1 MIGSYS
7 LTRPAVKAYDV
18 RHQSSKLFFSAQCVF
33 FAKGVFAM
41 NFLNKM
47 KVGSRV
53 FLIVI
58 VLLSLTC
65 IVGAVGIVKM
75 NLIGNELKSIAE
87 KDLPLTSLITEIAEN
102 HLEISVSFERGFRFG
117 STGNRA
123 GLQHAMDEIK
133 TIGAATSEKIREAEK
148 LAEKAAQQAHSQ
160 DERREFEGILSE
172 LKGVE
177 KEHIDV
183 EAASSSCF
191 GLLAAGNLREA
202 ELQCENVSKEAK
214 EIDHKLAGILTEV
227 GKFTE
232 AAALQAE
239 HDEQSALKLILI
251 VSLVGIGIGLTLSM
265 LVTRSVTNS
274 LTNVRTIADN
284 VTAASQEL
292 SSTAQEVSQG
302 SSEQAAAVEEST
314 AAVEEMS
321 ATIRQNRDNAQQT
334 EQIAVQATKDTEESG
349 KAVVQAVGAMKQ
361 IADKISII
369 EEIAR
374 QTNLLALNAAIEAA
388 RAGEHGKGFAVVA
401 AEVRKLAER
410 SQRAAAEIS
419 ELSSSSV
426 AVADKAGNMLVKIMP
441 DIQKTSTLVQ
451 EIAAASVEQ
460 HAGIDQISQGMQQLD
475 SVVQQN
481 SSASEEMAATAE
493 ELSAQADELQGL
505 IAALIDTKG
514 SGPAQ
519 PHRQVRRI
527 TSVAHLNGQK
537 LSGPQTTTGGA
548 RLQLGQRSKGDDLD
562 QNFERM

>member
-1 MIGSYS
+1 
-7 LTRPAVKAYDV
+7 
-18 RHQSSKLFFSAQCVF
+18 
-33 FAKGVFAM
+33 M
-41 NFLNKM
+41 NLLNKM

-58 VLLSLTC
+58 VLLSLTG
-65 IVGAVGIVKM
+65 IVGAVGIIKM
-75 NLIGNELKSIAE
+75 NLIGSELKSIAE
-87 KDLPLTSLITEIAEN
+87 KDLPLTSLITKIAEN

-117 STGNRA
+117 STGNRT
-123 GLQHAMDEIK
+123 GLQQAMDEIK
-133 TIGAATSEKIREAEK
+133 TKSVATSEKIREAEK
-148 LAEKAAQQAHSQ
+148 LAEEAMQQAHSQ
-160 DERREFEGILSE
+160 DERREFEGILNE
-172 LKGVE
+172 LKLVE
-177 KEHIDV
+177 KDNVDI
-183 EAASSSCF
+183 EAATANCF
-191 GLLAAGNLREA
+191 GLLTAGNLREA
-202 ELQCENVSKEAK
+202 ELQCDKVSKEGK
-214 EIDHKLAGILTEV
+214 DMDNKIAGILTEV
-227 GKFTE
+227 GTFTE

-239 HDEQSALKLILI
+239 KDEQSALKIILT
-251 VSLVGIGIGLTLSM
+251 VSLIGIGIGFTLSM
-265 LVTRSVTNS
+265 LVTKSVTSS

-514 SGPAQ
+514 SGPVQ

>member
-1 MIGSYS
+1 
-7 LTRPAVKAYDV
+7 
-18 RHQSSKLFFSAQCVF
+18 
-33 FAKGVFAM
+33 M
-41 NFLNKM
+41 NLLNRM

-58 VLLSLTC
+58 VLLGLTV

-75 NLIGNELKSIAE
+75 NRIGNELKSIAE
-87 KDLPLTSLITEIAEN
+87 NDLPLTSLLTEIAEN
-102 HLEISVSFERGFRFG
+102 NFAISVSFERGYRYG
-117 STGNRA
+117 STGNRT
-123 GLQHAMDEIK
+123 GLQQTMEEIK
-133 TIGAATSEKIREAEK
+133 TKGVATNEKIIEAEK
-148 LAEKAAQQAHSQ
+148 FAEKVMQQAHTQ
-160 DERREFEGILSE
+160 EERREFEGILGK
-172 LKGVE
+172 LKLVE
-177 KEHIDV
+177 KEHIDL
-183 EAASSSCF
+183 ETATSNCF

-202 ELQCENVSKEAK
+202 ESQCDKVSKEGK
-214 EIDHKLAGILTEV
+214 DMDHEIAGILTEV

-232 AAALQAE
+232 TAALQAE

-251 VSLVGIGIGLTLSM
+251 VSLVGIGIGFTLSM
-265 LVTRSVTNS
+265 LVTKSVTNS

-426 AVADKAGNMLVKIMP
+426 AVADKAGNMLIKIMP

-505 IAALIDTKG
+505 IASLIDTKG
-514 SGPAQ
+514 NNAIQ
-519 PHRQVRRI
+519 PRRPVRRI
-527 TSVAHLNGQK
+527 TPVAHLSGQK
-537 LSGPQTTTGGA
+537 LRGPQSTTGGA
-548 RLQLGQRSKGDDLD
+548 RLQLGQRSKGDDMD

>member
-1 MIGSYS
+1 
-7 LTRPAVKAYDV
+7 
-18 RHQSSKLFFSAQCVF
+18 
-33 FAKGVFAM
+33 M
-41 NFLNKM
+41 NLLNRM

-58 VLLSLTC
+58 VLLGLTV

-75 NLIGNELKSIAE
+75 NRIGNELKSIAE
-87 KDLPLTSLITEIAEN
+87 NDLPLTSLLTEIAEN
-102 HLEISVSFERGFRFG
+102 NFAISVSFERGYRYG
-117 STGNRA
+117 STGNRT
-123 GLQHAMDEIK
+123 GLQQAMEEIK
-133 TIGAATSEKIREAEK
+133 TKGVATNEKIIEAEK
-148 LAEKAAQQAHSQ
+148 FAEKVMQQAHTQ
-160 DERREFEGILSE
+160 EERREFEGILGK
-172 LKGVE
+172 LKLVE
-177 KEHIDV
+177 KEHIDL
-183 EAASSSCF
+183 ETATSNCF

-202 ELQCENVSKEAK
+202 ESQCDKVSKEGK
-214 EIDHKLAGILTEV
+214 DMDHEIAGILTEV

-232 AAALQAE
+232 TAALQAE

-251 VSLVGIGIGLTLSM
+251 VSLVGIGIGFTLSM
-265 LVTRSVTNS
+265 LVTKSVTNS

-426 AVADKAGNMLVKIMP
+426 AVADKAGNMLIKIMP

-505 IAALIDTKG
+505 IASLIDTKG
-514 SGPAQ
+514 NNAIQ
-519 PHRQVRRI
+519 PRRPVRRI
-527 TSVAHLNGQK
+527 TSVAHLSGQK
-537 LSGPQTTTGGA
+537 LRGPQSTTGGA
-548 RLQLGQRSKGDDLD
+548 RLQLGQRSKGDDMD